1 MGKRRFI
8 RGRSVFSSAF
18 LATKY
23 GFEYRSETFDAAMKI
38 KNIDS
43 DDQLDHFD
51 DKYSDY
57 DELTDAVKISDSIKV
72 TLLTPAPSS
81 FAVYCGFA
89 PWYQK

>member
-1 MGKRRFI
+1 
-8 RGRSVFSSAF
+8 
-18 LATKY
+18 
-23 GFEYRSETFDAAMKI
+23 
-38 KNIDS
+38 
-43 DDQLDHFD
+43 LDHFD

-89 PWYQK
+89 P